1 MLLEEFTLDASEIF
15 YHPSIQ
21 TQDTPVL
28 PAPGSLLGAGASLFL
43 ASDLFPA
50 SAVRR
55 RKRMEREALHVLT
68 PSQAALYSGE
78 CLDQFDLDVFL
89 GCLLRD
95 LRRQKPV
102 RRFMRDFLRQLGRR
116 PTPSYMARLEASLL
130 RLANAR
136 IELADKRFGC
146 CIQLVESVLV
156 DRDQGMCRAQAS
168 PEAVAAFREVDG
180 VEALA
185 RLRFGLGQ
193 RPLTKWLAGLI
204 SVVGGEACLLDLDRL
219 RVLCGRHSSD
229 PAVFAGQ
236 ALPALSTLVDLGYI
250 QSMRQCQNGRVMVVR
265 HGGRNR
271 AVECQLVW

>member
-1 MLLEEFTLDASEIF
+1 MFLEEVTLDASEIF
-15 YHPSIQ
+15 HHPALQ
-21 TQDTPVL
+21 VQDTPVL

-55 RKRMEREALHVLT
+55 RKRLERATLQVLS
-68 PSQAALYSGE
+68 PSQAATYSGE

-102 RRFMRDFLRQLGRR
+102 RRSMRDFLRLLGRR
-116 PTPSYMARLEASLL
+116 PTPSYMVRLEASLL
-130 RLANAR
+130 RLANGR
-136 IELADKRFGC
+136 IALADRRFGC
-146 CIQLVESVLV
+146 CVQLVESVLV
-156 DRDQGMCRAQAS
+156 DRDQGVCRAQAS
-168 PEAVAAFREVDG
+168 PEAIAAFREVEG
-180 VEALA
+180 LETVA
-185 RLRFGLGQ
+185 RLRFSLGQ

-204 SVVGGEACLLDLDRL
+204 SVVGGEACLLDLNRL
-219 RVLCGRHSSD
+219 RVLCGRGATDS
-229 PAVFAGQ
+229 AVFAGQ
-236 ALPALSTLVDLGYI
+236 ALPALATLVDLGYI

-271 AVECQLVW
+271 AAECQLVW